1 VGEDG
6 RMERFLAPR
15 GGWVALLC
23 LALGW
28 GSGACS
34 TGEAPGAG
42 EGEAAVEVI
51 DDAGRP
57 VRLATPARR
66 VVSLVPA
73 MTESILALGA
83 GARLV
88 ARTRYDEAPELAD
101 LPDLGGGLDPS
112 IEALVELAPGLVIA
126 WRSPDDRGLR
136 ARLEAAG
143 IPVYAVS
150 MHDTNGV
157 FRSLERLGKLF
168 DLESRADSVAGAIRD
183 TLAAVARDAI
193 PERPS
198 VFYML
203 GGDPPRTTGPET
215 FVAQVIGVAG
225 ARSLFPDLP
234 GRWPA
239 VSLEEVV
246 DRDPDIV
253 LVPVD
258 PGSPVPAALGESP
271 GWKRLRAIR
280 LGRVATFDANLLNR
294 PGPGLGRA
302 ARAVR
307 DTLASVLARTA
318 PR

>member
-1 VGEDG
+1 MNG
-6 RMERFLAPR
+6 FLASR
-15 GGWVALLC
+15 GGFVAFLC
-23 LALGW
+23 LALAW

-34 TGEAPGAG
+34 AGEAPAG
-42 EGEAAVEVI
+42 EAGEAAVDVI

-57 VRLATPARR
+57 VRLPAPARR

-83 GARLV
+83 GGRLV

-112 IEALVELAPGLVIA
+112 IEALVELAPELVIA

-136 ARLEAAG
+136 ARLEAVG

-150 MHDTNGV
+150 MHDTSGV
-157 FRSLERLGKLF
+157 FRSLERLGRLLA
-168 DLESRADSVAGAIRD
+168 LESRADSVAGAIRD

-193 PERPS
+193 PARPS

-203 GGDPPRTTGPET
+203 GGDPPRTAGTET
-215 FVAQVIGVAG
+215 FVTQVIGVAG
-225 ARSLFPDLP
+225 GRNPFPDLEA
-234 GRWPA
+234 GWPA
-239 VSLEEVV
+239 VSLEEVI
-246 DRDPDIV
+246 DRDPDVV

-258 PGSPVPAALGESP
+258 PDSPVPASLAESP

-280 LGRVATFDANLLNR
+280 QGRVATLDANLLNR

>member
-1 VGEDG
+1 MDG
-6 RMERFLAPR
+6 FLASR
-15 GGWVALLC
+15 GGWIALLC
-23 LALGW
+23 LALAW

-34 TGEAPGAG
+34 TGEAPAG
-42 EGEAAVEVI
+42 EAEETAVDVI

-57 VRLATPARR
+57 VRLAAPARR

-83 GARLV
+83 GGRLV
-88 ARTRYDEAPELAD
+88 ARTRYDKAPEVAH

-112 IEALVELAPGLVIA
+112 NEALVELAPELVIA

-136 ARLEAAG
+136 ARLETVG

-150 MHDTNGV
+150 MHDTSDV
-157 FRSLERLGKLF
+157 FRSLDRLGRLL

-193 PERPS
+193 AARPS

-215 FVAQVIGVAG
+215 FVAQVMAVAG
-225 ARSLFPDLP
+225 ARNPFPDLET
-234 GRWPA
+234 RWPA
-239 VSLEEVV
+239 VSLEEVI
-246 DRDPDIV
+246 DRDPDVV
-253 LVPVD
+253 LVPLD
-258 PGSPVPAALGESP
+258 PGSPIPASLAESP

-280 LGRVATFDANLLNR
+280 QGRVATVDANLLNR

-307 DTLASVLARTA
+307 DTLAAVLSRTI
-318 PR
+318 RR